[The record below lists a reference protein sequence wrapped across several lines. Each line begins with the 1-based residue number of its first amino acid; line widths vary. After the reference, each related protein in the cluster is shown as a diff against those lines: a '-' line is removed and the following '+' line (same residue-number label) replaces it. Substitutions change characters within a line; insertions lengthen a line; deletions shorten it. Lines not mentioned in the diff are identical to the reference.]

1 MSRFSEKLQK
11 KLLPSAEFF
20 IKSVESRYQ
29 EPLKQAQLINK
40 EIATLRNPRNLRA
53 ASSRSAG
60 AYTQLLQHY
69 LKAQTSADKKN
80 KDFIDKVNAEL
91 DDLNQERSSSTAI
104 FQQQKDN
111 LDAAISETLGQ
122 NFKNKDD
129 FTRFKDQLKELDI
142 YDKNSGEA
150 TLASLFAMR
159 YALSKTESE
168 GVQGFIRAEMKS
180 IIKTIDDQYRDATDA
195 EMPDVDTYINE
206 KYPDLSQKTAQGRKN
221 RAERLSEDWLR
232 ENYALLGLRSSDL
245 ASYRD
250 YQPDIDRLRSIVFGN
265 AESVVSTLPS
275 MTPEQQEQFVKKEP
289 GLTVEEGRVV
299 VDPAASPEKQKGA
312 QILLNSM
319 PEKNPT
325 PSAFISSPV
334 VRGAYSG
341 LEGGQRTAA
350 KMEARA
356 QELEQLRDQRLAA
369 AQQEGRLSPAEMSVL
384 TNPLFTR
391 TGFRRTPSYG
401 LLKRRAKRLERQS
414 TAAATPED
422 TAEDI
427 KFRGF
432 PVPDEPTAAA
442 TPGDTAEDI
451 KFRGFPVPDEPP
463 AEPAAELAEIEG
475 ENTGGVQV
483 IPAVLKTLDSA
494 LADFAEAQGPDGSE
508 EYEKEARKALTGVIN
523 DFNALPE
530 DIRNKIPTS
539 VRNSLV
545 SMESLETSDKGFNP
559 ESIDVIRERLKV
571 EPEIIDSVGNVSN
584 YMVSL
589 GDSEERLPNYNSV
602 SDFLMTH
609 QKRFPSLYSS
619 DLASIGQSDPKLMG
633 ERRDEAVL
641 GLAGSGAFNLLYR
654 IGSESEDTFDT
665 DAANKA
671 LADFSGLQDLA
682 SKTAFGTSVD
692 EPQAPTSPID
702 DDDYDVE
709 IPSLVSE
716 EESRK
721 RAREGVGSVLTAGRV
736 DPSKTPA
743 PVVVIDDP
751 QRPPGDRGPMI
762 TGTGDTTADRVLQAE
777 MKTMEPPTTPVEVD
791 APEPPPAIE
800 VEPPQQEDTGE
811 AELLVAAQPPPPP
824 PPKTPKQKER
834 ETATAASAG
843 VGDEPGSLV
852 IAEGANQEPDETLV
866 ADSARLDS
874 KGRELPREVMP
885 RRKQQARAESQ
896 RLTNSLKSKSIDI
909 DEAMRQGEALAKK
922 YPDFIDPGMPQRI
935 MDQYLIDTFSFE
947 GSGVQDVRKA
957 DPPAEEPKDTQEPY
971 SLDPENLPV
980 VEPNM
985 LTNRTNNATIL
996 RDEFTKLGYSKNQ
1009 IEAFVATSM
1018 AESRLDATSK
1028 NLGTVEKPEDSHGLF
1043 QFNRRRG
1050 EGKGFEINQL
1060 QNPYFQIMKIH
1071 DAISTR
1077 PELAFFKNN
1086 PDASADDLIVDFN
1099 KNYIRPA
1106 GIRGQEK
1113 QDERKAY
1120 IPYARRELDK
1130 LEQDQIQ
1137 VASP

>member
-69 LKAQTSADKKN
+69 LKAQTSADTKN
-80 KDFIDKVNAEL
+80 KDFIDKVNAKL
-91 DDLNQERSSSTAI
+91 DDLNQQRSSSTAI
-104 FQQQKDN
+104 FQQQKKV
-111 LDAAISETLGQ
+111 LDEAIDETLGR
-122 NFKNKDD
+122 NFTGERD
-129 FTRFKDQLKELDI
+129 FEKFKGQLQSLDI
-142 YDKNSGEA
+142 YDKTSGEA

-159 YALSKTESE
+159 HALSKTESE
-168 GVQGFIRAEMKS
+168 GVQKYIRIEMND
-180 IIKTIDDQYRDATDA
+180 IIRTIDDEYRDATDA

-206 KYPDLSQKTAQGRKN
+206 KYPDLSRKTAQGRKN

-232 ENYALLGLRSSDL
+232 KNYALLGFRSSDV
-245 ASYRD
+245 ATYRN

-299 VDPAASPEKQKGA
+299 VDRDASPEKQKGA

-325 PSAFISSPV
+325 PSAFIASPV

-341 LEGGQRTAA
+341 LESGERTRA

-356 QELEQLRDQRLAA
+356 QELEQLRDQRLDAA
-369 AQQEGRLSPAEMSVL
+369 LQEGRLSPAEMSVL

-427 KFRGF
+427 KFGGF
-432 PVPDEPTAAA
+432 PKVDEPTAE
-442 TPGDTAEDI
+442 PTAEPPSE
-451 KFRGFPVPDEPP
+451 KTGVPVLPGVVNRLEVAINEAMEPGADGLHDP
-463 AEPAAELAEIEG
+463 AKSDKLIELAE
-475 ENTGGVQV
+475 
-483 IPAVLKTLDSA
+483 
-494 LADFAEAQGPDGSE
+494 DFQ
-508 EYEKEARKALTGVIN
+508 
-523 DFNALPE
+523 ALPQ
-530 DIRNKIPTS
+530 S
-539 VRNSLV
+539 VRDRFPEQFRTMLV
-545 SMESLETSDKGFNP
+545 NYRTDGFPSP
-559 ESIDVIRERLKV
+559 EGKV
-571 EPEIIDSVGNVSN
+571 
-584 YMVSL
+584 L
-589 GDSEERLPNYNSV
+589 GEEERLMAMKNYLERGVGVTTETV
-602 SDFLMTH
+602 SD
-609 QKRFPSLYSS
+609 YVG
-619 DLASIGQSDPKLMG
+619 DLATVEEDIGDKLVETSRLLEFLNHPDAVGTASEDAEPFLVQLGKESPLGTLGDDFQKALLDGQEDEIDAVISRASQTRRPDAGYDMETYGVYGSLQRFEDKFAKDAKKEDEIDFRQKGSDIEVEQPQEDYPLDPVQRELRDYYVDTDDEGEIDELPRVKTAEESMAELQKG
-633 ERRDEAVL
+633 AEEIKSERR
-641 GLAGSGAFNLLYR
+641 
-654 IGSESEDTFDT
+654 
-665 DAANKA
+665 A
-671 LADFSGLQDLA
+671 LAQARDRAGGVNDDDAIRAGFA
-682 SKTAFGTSVD
+682 SMEPKTPKTA
-692 EPQAPTSPID
+692 PAAPTP
-702 DDDYDVE
+702 E
-709 IPSLVSE
+709 
-716 EESRK
+716 
-721 RAREGVGSVLTAGRV
+721 
-736 DPSKTPA
+736 PA
-743 PVVVIDDP
+743 PA
-751 QRPPGDRGPMI
+751 
-762 TGTGDTTADRVLQAE
+762 ADEEFYKQS
-777 MKTMEPPTTPVEVD
+777 
-791 APEPPPAIE
+791 PESIE
-800 VEPPQQEDTGE
+800 VEPPRQEDTDE
-811 AELLVAAQPPPPP
+811 SELLVAAQPTPPP
-824 PPKTPKQKER
+824 PPKTPEQRER
-834 ETATAASAG
+834 EAAAAASAG

-852 IAEGANQEPDETLV
+852 IAEGANQESDETLV

-874 KGRELPREVMP
+874 KGRELPRASMP
-885 RRKQQARAESQ
+885 QRQQRARAESLLLRQ
-896 RLTNSLKSKSIDI
+896 RLEDNLIDI
-909 DEAMRQGEALAKK
+909 DEAMRQGKALAKK
-922 YPDFIDPGMPQRI
+922 YPDFIDSGMPQRI
-935 MDQYLIDTFSFE
+935 MDQYLIDNVQFK
-947 GSGVQDVRKA
+947 GSGVEDVRRA

-971 SLDPENLPV
+971 SLDPKNLPV

-985 LTNRTNNATIL
+985 LTNRTNNAKIL
-996 RDEFTKLGYSKNQ
+996 RDEFTKLGYGENQ
-1009 IEAFVATSM
+1009 IQAFVATAM
-1018 AESRLDATSK
+1018 AESKLDATSK
-1028 NLGTVEKPEDSHGLF
+1028 NMGTAEKPEDSHGLF

-1050 EGKGFEINQL
+1050 EGKGFEVSEL
-1060 QNPYFQIMKIH
+1060 QNPYFQVMKIH
-1071 DAISTR
+1071 EAISTR

-1086 PDASADDLIVDFN
+1086 PDASVEDLVVDFN
-1099 KNYIRPA
+1099 VNYVRPA